1 MLEFEIKRQRQDLE
15 EISDKKKKG
24 ESSLKTLSLLEDF
37 RSNLQKHLEE
47 KRDDSNEKDNT
58 GDEYFKE
65 LECYINH

>member
-47 KRDDSNEKDNT
+47 QRDDSNEKDNT

>member
-24 ESSLKTLSLLEDF
+24 ESSLKALSLLEDF